1 MTWNRRIALRFG
13 GWIALLPLLFL
24 NAISLVKY
32 ATWNAVVSGY
42 TGIPSQQA
50 LVTQANRMGN
60 LWLCVLATAEITAT
74 VIMFLLLPAR
84 MRLLRL
90 LVPVLAVPL
99 VTGAIAWALI
109 MLTRGPH

>member
-1 MTWNRRIALRFG
+1 MTWNRRIAIRIG

-24 NAISLVKY
+24 NAISLIKY
-32 ATWNAVVSGY
+32 ASWSAVASEYAG
-42 TGIPSQQA
+42 QQA
-50 LVTQANRMGN
+50 LVTHATRLGN

-74 VIMFLLLPAR
+74 IILFLLLPAR
-84 MRLLRL
+84 MRLLRF
-90 LVPVLAVPL
+90 LVPVLAIPL